1 MRLSHCPEQEVRHRN
16 MPQPGSQY
24 GEKNWGSGEGTQPVV
39 QRLQPLFMLVAEVT
53 MQQGED
59 EKEWYLFRHH

>member
-1 MRLSHCPEQEVRHRN
+1 